1 MLDLFDTWR
10 QRRRLRKTQLQL
22 TELSDHLL
30 ADIGVTRADIIDPDS
45 YRATRMRLGAGR
57 R

>member
-30 ADIGVTRADIIDPDS
+30 ADIGVTRADIIDLDS